1 MMGLSQSVIEIS
13 NLSFA
18 YASHTI
24 LEKVDL
30 QINEKEFTCVVGP
43 NGGGK
48 TTLLKL
54 ILGLL
59 QPSSGT
65 IRVFGKKPEKARE
78 QIGYYP
84 QHAQIDP
91 RFPISVFDVVLMG
104 RLSRAKRF
112 GFFKAEDKEAAMNA
126 LGQVDMADKR
136 KSAFEALSEGQRQR
150 ALIARALAGE
160 PKLLLLDE
168 PTASLDPQVEASL
181 YDLLN
186 ELSRGLTVV
195 MVSHDLAF
203 VSEYIQTVV
212 CVNRTIAVHDTTGME
227 GSLSPEIYGGRVRMV
242 QHEHDGAKEEA

>member
-1 MMGLSQSVIEIS
+1 
-13 NLSFA
+13 
-18 YASHTI
+18 
-24 LEKVDL
+24 
-30 QINEKEFTCVVGP
+30 
-43 NGGGK
+43 
-48 TTLLKL
+48 
-54 ILGLL
+54 LGLL

-65 IRVFGKKPEKARE
+65 IRVFGAKPEKARD

-104 RLSRAKRF
+104 RLNKAKRF
-112 GFFKAEDKEAAMNA
+112 GFFKKEDKEAALRA
-126 LGQVDMADKR
+126 LERVDIADKR

-150 ALIARALAGE
+150 TLIARALAGE

-186 ELSRGLTVV
+186 ELSQNLTVV

-203 VSEYIQTVV
+203 VSEYVQSVV
-212 CVNRTIAVHDTTGME
+212 CVNRTVAVHDTTGVE
-227 GSLSPEIYGGRVRMV
+227 GTLSPEIYGGRVRMV
-242 QHEHDGAKEEA
+242 QHEKECGKEES